1 MEKQEVEKEKDKD
14 ISYESALRVME
25 ESEQKLKEGK
35 VKDVE
40 IKFLSEKKKDYLKD
54 NMKPLISKA
63 VRNMATY
70 LTIMGALLGVA
81 LSLSLVSAAI
91 PVIPITLIAIFVVL
105 LVGSLSVIILGS
117 LIAIVKAVLKYI
129 DMVPIDGVA
138 MWIMR
143 ILVAGMLSWTYVF
156 TKDPG
161 VKDISID
168 SSSAKK

>member
-1 MEKQEVEKEKDKD
+1 MEKQEAD
-14 ISYESALRVME
+14 ISYKDALKVMK

-40 IKFLSEKKKDYLKD
+40 IKFLTEKKKDYLKD
-54 NMKPLISKA
+54 NMKPLIGKA
-63 VRNMATY
+63 IRNMTTY

-105 LVGSLSVIILGS
+105 LVGSLSIIILGS

-156 TKDPG
+156 TKDTG
-161 VKDISID
+161 VKDISLD
-168 SSSAKK
+168 DTSSKK